1 VLDSLNRERVRRY
14 RASRKGPG
22 AMGKSPNSAP
32 VAHPPAGRAARRRA
46 GLLLRSED
54 GRVPVLPP
62 GGHRGAPGPPGAG
75 RPGRGS
81 RDGAVLRLAPGQG
94 GRAGRCRRYRGVTR
108 DGGGGARVEEGTAI
122 AAVVPGYVCELYDA
136 GSHVQISL
144 FPPAD
149 PAAVS
154 WTLVIA
160 GSVKEGAALPDGAD
174 VIELESL
181 HDQICEHL
189 RPVWDAYSAQLGISR
204 PRPSRRTPVR
214 SCPGR

>member
-1 VLDSLNRERVRRY
+1 MASMDDVDSYELARSTGINPRY
-14 RASRKGPG
+14 CETFR
-22 AMGKSPNSAP
+22 SAI
-32 VAHPPAGRAARRRA
+32 R
-46 GLLLRSED
+46 LFFWND
-54 GRVPVLPP
+54 NQ
-62 GGHRGAPGPPGAG
+62 
-75 RPGRGS
+75 
-81 RDGAVLRLAPGQG
+81 VLRYPI
-94 GRAGRCRRYRGVTR
+94 
-108 DGGGGARVEEGTAI
+108 EEGTAI
-122 AAVVPGYVCELYDA
+122 AALVPGYACELYDA

-149 PAAVS
+149 PAAVG

-181 HDQICEHL
+181 HDQIREHL